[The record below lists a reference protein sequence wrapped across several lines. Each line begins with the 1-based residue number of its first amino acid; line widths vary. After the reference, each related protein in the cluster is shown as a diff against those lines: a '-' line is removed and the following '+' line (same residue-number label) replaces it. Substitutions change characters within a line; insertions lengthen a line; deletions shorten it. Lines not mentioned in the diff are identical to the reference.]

1 MNEGGFRV
9 GGGARRAGLGL
20 PGRAEVRHPLLTP
33 PAQGQVV
40 AFHYMPEEPGK
51 KAIMAA
57 APQAGRIIRPF
68 CHILGIETPAELV
81 RLIAKQRL
89 EDCARAALFG
99 PLASC
104 STNGIAAGSASRSV
118 PEGSA
123 SRGQPGADRR
133 DAARDSGKGGRSRRL
148 KRHLRRQSP
157 CGAAGR
163 ELQPLLS

>member
-1 MNEGGFRV
+1 MS
-9 GGGARRAGLGL
+9 AG
-20 PGRAEVRHPLLTP
+20 EVRVERKVPAWSVLPRKFGWLRALLTP
-33 PAQGQVV
+33 PAQGYAV
-40 AFHYMPEEPGK
+40 AFQFMLEEPEM

-57 APQAGRIIRPF
+57 APQVGRIIRPL